1 MPDAPPVVAVR
12 DVPKT
17 IWSWGFFDWA
27 NSAFTTLIVTF
38 VYATYFTGAFAPTK
52 EVGTQWWG
60 WAVSGSAI
68 LIALLSPV
76 LGAAADRAGARKL
89 FLGWSV
95 VLCAAGTV
103 ALAFV
108 TPSGGRSAAIALTI
122 FALANVAFEVG
133 MVFYNSFLPEIA
145 SQEKIGRVSG
155 YGWGLGYVGGLLCMA
170 VALVGFVGFPGV
182 DALLGITKEGAWHVR
197 STNFLVAGWF
207 LLFALPFFRNIPES
221 RRGPVT
227 LDVMGSFRELRNTYG
242 HILRYPQT
250 FRFLLARLVFN
261 DGLVTIFAFGAIY
274 ASGTFG
280 MNETDVL
287 LFGIT
292 LNVAS
297 GLGAFAF
304 GFVDDR
310 VGGKQT
316 IMMTLLLLSMA
327 AMVAV
332 WAPTVT
338 WFWAAGI
345 MIGLFVGPNQSA
357 SRSLMGRFVPEK
369 HQAEFFGFFA
379 FSGKATAFMG
389 PLLLGW
395 ATATFASQR
404 AGVGTVLVFFAIG
417 GVLLARVDEPAGIAA
432 ARAG

>member
-1 MPDAPPVVAVR
+1 MVVVHR

-17 IWSWGFFDWA
+17 VWSWAFFDWA

-38 VYATYFTGAFAPTK
+38 VYATYFTGAFAPNK
-52 EVGTQWWG
+52 DVGTLWWG

-68 LIALLSPV
+68 LIALLSPI
-76 LGAAADRAGARKL
+76 LGAAADKAGARKL
-89 FLGWSV
+89 FLWWSV
-95 VLCAAGTV
+95 VICAAGTV

-108 TPSGGRSAAIALTI
+108 TPSGGRSAAIALTV

-133 MVFYNSFLPEIA
+133 MVFYNSFLPEIS

-155 YGWGLGYVGGLLCMA
+155 YGWGLGYIGGLLCMA
-170 VALVGFVGFPGV
+170 VALVGFVGFPGM
-182 DALLGITKEGAWHVR
+182 DAFLGITKEGAWHVR

-207 LLFALPFFRNIPES
+207 LLFALPLFKNVPEA
-221 RRGPVT
+221 RRGPVKF
-227 LDVMGSFRELRNTYG
+227 DVMGSFRELRETFT
-242 HILRYPQT
+242 HILRYRET

-280 MNETDVL
+280 MNETDIL
-287 LFGIT
+287 LFGIA
-292 LNVAS
+292 LNLAS
-297 GLGAFAF
+297 GFGAFVF
-304 GFVDDR
+304 GVVDDK

-327 AMVAV
+327 AMMAV
-332 WAPTVT
+332 WAPTAT
-338 WFWAAGI
+338 WFWVAGI

-395 ATATFASQR
+395 ATNAFHTQR
-404 AGVGTVLVFFAIG
+404 AGVATVLLFFVVG
-417 GVLLARVDEPAGIAA
+417 GILLARVDEAAGIAA
-432 ARAG
+432 AKAG